1 MRNSE
6 IRCSLS
12 KSWDWGTSGTQGQ
25 LWPDDLPHTTND
37 PEGIRTHDHNP
48 WNLSRKQ
55 SHDHNPLNMSLKKLI
70 SIYLPDLVLY
80 IVVYFR
86 LVCWDLYKR
95 GAVGETLIHTCLL
108 LANPL
113 VVALAKRLLSIFPKL
128 LVDIYLSDQ
137 YYGGL

>member
-1 MRNSE
+1 MGF
-6 IRCSLS
+6 ILS

-25 LWPDDLPHTTND
+25 LWSDALPHTTND

-48 WNLSRKQ
+48 LNMSRKQ
-55 SHDHNPLNMSLKKLI
+55 LI
-70 SIYLPDLVLY
+70 SIYLPDLVY
-80 IVVYFR
+80 IYLVVYFR